1 MVRPLLRGKHSLVPP
16 GNRSL
21 HSIRTRTRL
30 PEHCSLLESKLPG
43 AKVPFRKS
51 KKKPEPEA
59 SPEAKAE
66 ATQLKLDRPTADE
79 IYEQVSRNARYELVR
94 PAIALAISGIA
105 GGLTMGLTALAPAI
119 VTGVLGLSAITKLI
133 ASVVYPVGFIAV
145 ILGRAQLF
153 TENTL
158 YPVALMLAERR
169 HVVSTI
175 RLWAIVLPSN
185 LVGAFLFALL
195 AIRTGGL
202 RPEYVTA
209 LVNAGVEFARVPWGH
224 VYWSAVIA
232 GWIIALVAWL
242 VSGSHSITGSVMLI
256 WFLAFIVGLGGLAH
270 CVATSA
276 DVFAAVLGH
285 RVTAVQ
291 YLAWLLPTFL
301 GNVTGG
307 VVMVTLLE
315 YGQVKG
321 GEPEGRG
328 FPR

>member
-1 MVRPLLRGKHSLVPP
+1 MQLLK
-16 GNRSL
+16 
-21 HSIRTRTRL
+21 
-30 PEHCSLLESKLPG
+30 
-43 AKVPFRKS
+43 RK
-51 KKKPEPEA
+51 KTP
-59 SPEAKAE
+59 AKATESAAHE
-66 ATQLKLDRPTADE
+66 APQLELDRPTADE
-79 IYEQVSRNARYELVR
+79 IFEQVSRNARHELDR
-94 PAIALAISGIA
+94 PAIALAISGLA

-119 VTGVLGLSAITKLI
+119 VTGELGLSTISKLV

-169 HVVSTI
+169 HLLSTL

-195 AIRTGGL
+195 ATRTGGL
-202 RPEYVTA
+202 RPEYVSG
-209 LVNAGVEFARVPWGH
+209 LVATGVEFARVPWAH

-285 RVTAVQ
+285 QVTAPQ

-301 GNVTGG
+301 GNITGG

-321 GEPEGRG
+321 GEEP
-328 FPR
+328 PRDFRR

>member
-1 MVRPLLRGKHSLVPP
+1 MQFRRPR
-16 GNRSL
+16 
-21 HSIRTRTRL
+21 
-30 PEHCSLLESKLPG
+30 
-43 AKVPFRKS
+43 
-51 KKKPEPEA
+51 KKPVAVEEA
-59 SPEAKAE
+59 ETE
-66 ATQLKLDRPTADE
+66 ATQRKLDRPTADD
-79 IYEQVSRNARYELVR
+79 IYEQVSRNARYELFR
-94 PAIALAISGIA
+94 PAIALAISGVA

-119 VTGVLGLSAITKLI
+119 VTGELGMGTISKFI

-169 HVVSTI
+169 HLGSTL

-202 RPEYVTA
+202 RPEYSSA
-209 LVNAGVEFARVPWGH
+209 LITAGVEFARVPWAH

-242 VSGSHSITGSVMLI
+242 VSGSHSITGSAMLI

-276 DVFAAVLGH
+276 DVFAALLGH
-285 RVTAVQ
+285 EVSWLRYFQ
-291 YLAWLLPTFL
+291 WLLPTFL
-301 GNVTGG
+301 GNITGG

-321 GEPEGRG
+321 GEAGGPG
-328 FPR
+328 FSS